1 MTGWFTKPAQRIN
14 AKLNNYLGDAVVG
27 GFITAAPSGATTANA
42 GQSTLPGDRMIL
54 DAVDALAL
62 SDTTNVGTLYDGL
75 YIYVRTNSTGGAPTR
90 GKIAFWDTSVTEYF
104 HQVTASEAGTQGV
117 ALRAGVFVSTM
128 TAGYN
133 WWIQAAGLT
142 SVLFTTPFTGLAA
155 DGCPVYVAA
164 DGAGRADVL
173 DGAGNPSYTQ
183 VGQMLQRFMGSA
195 VGLPVVNAVSLVEQP
210 LGGLF
215 RF

>member
-14 AKLNNYLGDAVVG
+14 GKLNNSLGDPVVG
-27 GFITAAPSGATTANA
+27 GFITAAPSGATPNA
-42 GQSTLPGDRMIL
+42 GQSTRPGDRMIL
-54 DAVDALAL
+54 DAIDALAL

-75 YIYVRTNSTGGAPTR
+75 YVYVRTNSTGGTPTR
-90 GKIAFWDTSVTEYF
+90 GKNAFFDTSVTEYF
-104 HQVTASEAGTQGV
+104 HQVTASEAGSQGV
-117 ALRAGVFVSTM
+117 ALRAGVFVSTL

-142 SVLFTTPFTGLAA
+142 NVLFTTPFTGVPT
-155 DGCPVYVAA
+155 DGCPVFAAA
-164 DGAGRADVL
+164 DGAGRSDVL
-173 DGAGNPSYTQ
+173 DGAPNVTFTQ
-183 VGQMLQRFMGSA
+183 VGQMLQRYMGVA
-195 VGLPVVNAVSLVEQP
+195 VGIPVVNAVSLVAQP